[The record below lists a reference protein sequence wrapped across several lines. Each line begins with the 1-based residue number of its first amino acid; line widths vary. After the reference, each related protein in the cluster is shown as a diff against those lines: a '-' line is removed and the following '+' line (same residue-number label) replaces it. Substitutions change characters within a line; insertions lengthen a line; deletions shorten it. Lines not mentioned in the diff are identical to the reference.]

1 MKAMPSRRTFL
12 TAVLTL
18 GLLASACTGSDDP
31 VAPDPSG
38 SSPAASTLAASVA
51 STDLATGSPQRFS
64 LGIFSSDAEGVKLL
78 TFGQVAFRF
87 TFLGEGSTGSD
98 AGPEATGV
106 YLSAFGMPQGGATP
120 ALSAP
125 SDARGVYQAEGVMFD
140 RSGVWQVEVTADIPG
155 SGAQTLTSTF
165 PVAERHALPAPGDRA
180 LRTENLTMDST
191 DDPASAIDS
200 RALDG
205 APVPDPEL
213 HASTIAEALDAH
225 QPIVVIFAT
234 PTFCVSLMCGPEV
247 DAVADLA
254 ERYADRAVFIHVEIW
269 RNAAKQVINQAAADW
284 LLRNGDLTE
293 PWAYLI
299 GSDGIIVDRWGPLF
313 DQEELAQEL
322 AQLPRMHS

>member
-31 VAPDPSG
+31 VVPDPSG

-64 LGIFSSDAEGVKLL
+64 LGIFSNDAEGVKLL
-78 TFGQVAFRF
+78 TFGQVGFRF

-98 AGPEATGV
+98 AGPRVTGR

-120 ALSAP
+120 ELSAP
-125 SDARGVYQAEGVMFD
+125 AEARGVYQAEDVMFD

-165 PVAERHALPAPGDRA
+165 PVAELHALPAPGDRA
-180 LRTENLTMDST
+180 LHTENHTMDST
-191 DDPASAIDS
+191 GVPASAIDS

-205 APVPDPEL
+205 EPVPDPEL
-213 HASTIAEALDAH
+213 HATTIGEALDAH

-247 DAVADLA
+247 DSVAELA
-254 ERYADRAVFIHVEIW
+254 ERYSDRAVFIHVEIW
-269 RNAAKQVINQAAADW
+269 RNAAEQVLNEAAADW

-322 AQLPRMHS
+322 AKLPRMRS